1 MKKSKALV
9 FYQYLPP
16 WRVDIFNEMGKLYDL
31 TIVFTDAECE
41 GFTYNRQDL
50 LNKLQNINTVFLN
63 NGFKIGNRPV
73 RLGILKLIRKH
84 KPDIVFSHEYSPT
97 SVLVALYKKLKMCS
111 YKYYITTSDNL
122 EIAKAVNGAKSIARK
137 FILNNSNGIIVYSQN
152 VKQWYQKK
160 FPLLQVEV
168 CPNIQNPQSLLSYRP
183 QFEII
188 IKQNKEKYNIQDEI
202 IILYIGRL
210 VKIKGLDL
218 LLNALSKVQNKNFKL
233 IIVGTGKEKK
243 GLEEQ
248 AKILKI
254 EEKVVFTGYSNG
266 IELYAWYDV
275 ANFLILPSLYEPFG
289 AVVNE
294 ALIYGCPV
302 IASQYIGAVDFI
314 NSSNGIV
321 FNPLKKDEFIKTLNI
336 AFQKYPKRKGPAE
349 NLMPCTFNEY
359 IKVFHKL

>member
-137 FILNNSNGIIVYSQN
+137 FILNNSNGIIVLDHGRIIERGTHEE
-152 VKQWYQKK
+152 
-160 FPLLQVEV
+160 LL
-168 CPNIQNPQSLLSYRP
+168 
-183 QFEII
+183 
-188 IKQNKEKYNIQDEI
+188 
-202 IILYIGRL
+202 
-210 VKIKGLDL
+210 
-218 LLNALSKVQNKNFKL
+218 A
-233 IIVGTGKEKK
+233 
-243 GLEEQ
+243 
-248 AKILKI
+248 
-254 EEKVVFTGYSNG
+254 
-266 IELYAWYDV
+266 
-275 ANFLILPSLYEPFG
+275 
-289 AVVNE
+289 
-294 ALIYGCPV
+294 GCPV
-302 IASQYIGAVDFI
+302 YQEIYYSQFPKEEVA
-314 NSSNGIV
+314 NG
-321 FNPLKKDEFIKTLNI
+321 
-336 AFQKYPKRKGPAE
+336 
-349 NLMPCTFNEY
+349 
-359 IKVFHKL
+359 